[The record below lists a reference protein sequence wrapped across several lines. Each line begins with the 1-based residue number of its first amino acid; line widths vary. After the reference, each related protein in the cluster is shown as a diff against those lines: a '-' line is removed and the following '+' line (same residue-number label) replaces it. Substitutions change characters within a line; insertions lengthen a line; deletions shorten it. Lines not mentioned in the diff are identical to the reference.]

1 VPAEKNK
8 WLCIYILLIIEQ
20 VEIGQEENGQDYSL
34 DHKSNALACSV
45 W

>member
-1 VPAEKNK
+1 VPAEKIND
-8 WLCIYILLIIEQ
+8 CIYILLIIEQ

-45 W
+45 